1 MVDQTPDEFM
11 DMPCKACG
19 HDISIHKTSEGA
31 MGYPCTFQQVGIDP
45 VIDKHTEGPPVLVV
59 CQCQFFQG

>member
-1 MVDQTPDEFM
+1 MAEFDQTPDEFM

-31 MGYPCTFQQVGIDP
+31 MGYPCTWQEVKDGTASF
-45 VIDKHTEGPPVLVV
+45 EGSTLVV